1 MAARRSE
8 PPMDYLH
15 TASTSSLE
23 SYELSR
29 LNHAANLRRE
39 ITALLDQW
47 IEETVHAQLAR
58 WVLEDR
64 ALERNAPVC
73 EPQLPQRQLP
83 FEAPVTP
90 KIARLR
96 VARPLK
102 LPRRSTRNPLASE
115 A

>member
-15 TASTSSLE
+15 SASTSSLE

-39 ITALLDQW
+39 ITALVDQW

-64 ALERNAPVC
+64 ALEESAPLC
-73 EPQLPQRQLP
+73 EPLLPQRQLP

-90 KIARLR
+90 KIASLR
-96 VARPLK
+96 VARALK
-102 LPRRSTRNPLASE
+102 LPRRSPRDPLVSE